1 MDIQVYADSFSAE
14 AENEVVNVT
23 LRNVDLS
30 LLIGQFNIK
39 DVLEAITANDG
50 YGDITDY
57 VSDSGE
63 EE

>member
-14 AENEVVNVT
+14 AENEVINVT

-30 LLIGQFNIK
+30 LFIGQFNPR

-50 YGDITDY
+50 YSDITDY

-63 EE
+63 DK